1 MEEKSKT
8 IDREEFLSQ
17 IQSEIS
23 SSRDFINEKRDIA
36 RRNIEKYIDQTIDD
50 DKIPMNTSYAMIN
63 IDLAIELM
71 DNQNPIFLPRGIS
84 DDEIAENLTVVA
96 AFDVEE
102 MMLDMYRLVLGH
114 DRRMYGA
121 SIIVKT

>member
-23 SSRDFINEKRDIA
+23 SSRNFINEKRDIA

-84 DDEIAENLTVVA
+84 DDEIAENLTDVA

-102 MMLDMYRLVLGH
+102 MMLDMARLVLGH

>member
-1 MEEKSKT
+1 MEEKQKT

-36 RRNIEKYIDQTIDD
+36 RRNIEKYIDQTVDD
-50 DKIPMNTSYAMIN
+50 EKIPMNTSYAMIN

-84 DDEIAENLTVVA
+84 DDEIAENLTDVA

-102 MMLDMYRLVLGH
+102 MMLDMYRLVL
-114 DRRMYGA
+114 
-121 SIIVKT
+121 

>member
-84 DDEIAENLTVVA
+84 DDEIAENLTDVA